1 MRRRELAGI
10 FLPVK
15 KNLPPAAPWSIL
27 RIRWAVSG
35 CIAAAGITDF
45 NMAGYVDS
53 GGWQANCT

>member
-1 MRRRELAGI
+1 VRGRELSGI

-35 CIAAAGITDF
+35 CIAAAGLTGVNIV
-45 NMAGYVDS
+45 GYVYS